1 LFFTYKDPSI
11 KPNPL
16 KGISM
21 TTLEKLERS
30 SLCGQLSSKNVGS
43 TQTLL
48 GWTATIRNHGGVIF
62 IDLRDHTGIIQLVL
76 DPSNKELLAL
86 GDQLRSEFV
95 IGVTGTV
102 NKRADNAIN
111 KNIPTGEVE
120 VLVDKLVILNKCA
133 PLPFPIGDENT
144 AEELRLTYRYLDLR
158 NDKMQKN
165 IRLRHELIFAIR
177 SYMDQNGFCE
187 IETPTL
193 SKSTPEGAR
202 DFIVPARTNP
212 GQFFALPQSPQIY
225 KQLLIASGMDKY
237 FQIARCYRDEDL
249 RANRQPEFT
258 QLDIE
263 LAYATEEKIYALLE
277 GLMANLWKKF
287 FNKTL
292 PIPLTRYSFDEVFAK
307 YGSDKPDMRFE
318 TFVYDV
324 SSLFAGTELTFIK
337 TALAQK
343 GHVGALCLKGQD
355 LSRSDLEYWVT
366 KTTKELGGKGLLYI
380 KFDENKAIQSPVSKF
395 LSPDFFDQAA
405 KIIPGLTTKD
415 TLFVVAGNYE
425 PSWNTLGK
433 LRVELG
439 KHFNLIDTKN
449 DAIFWVTDFPLLE
462 WDEDEKRW
470 NARHHPFT
478 SPQKGADFSNPGI
491 ILARAYD
498 MVCNGEELGGG
509 SIRIH
514 TPEMQSVMFE
524 LLGISK
530 ERAENNFGF
539 LLKAQQLG
547 FPPHGGIA
555 LGIDRLT
562 MMFAGTDSIRDVIA
576 FPKTQSMRCLMMD
589 SPTTL
594 EEKQLKELYIKTIP
608 AKP

>member
-1 LFFTYKDPSI
+1 
-11 KPNPL
+11 
-16 KGISM
+16 M
-21 TTLEKLERS
+21 TSLEKLERS
-30 SLCGQLSSKNVGS
+30 AYCGAVTTKLTDSQH
-43 TQTLL
+43 TLL
-48 GWTATIRNHGGVIF
+48 GWVATVRDHGGVVF
-62 IDLRDHTGIIQLVL
+62 IDLRDHTGIVQLVIN
-76 DPSNKELLAL
+76 PTNKPLLELAQ
-86 GDQLRSEFV
+86 QLRSEFV
-95 IGVTGTV
+95 IAATGTV
-102 NKRADNAIN
+102 KNRAPEAIN

-120 VLVDKLVILNKCA
+120 IIVDELIILNRA
-133 PLPFPIGDENT
+133 IPLPFQVDDLNT
-144 AEELRLTYRYLDLR
+144 SEELRLTYRYMDLR
-158 NDKMQKN
+158 RPAMQKN
-165 IRLRHELIFAIR
+165 IRLRHELNFAIR
-177 SYMDQNGFCE
+177 SYMHENGFCE

-263 LAYATEEKIYALLE
+263 LAFATEEKIYALLE
-277 GLMANLWKKF
+277 GLMANLWQKF
-287 FNKTL
+287 FGKTL
-292 PIPLTRYSFDEVFAK
+292 PTPLKRYSFDEVFAK
-307 YGSDKPDMRFE
+307 YGSDKPDMRFD
-318 TFVYDV
+318 TFVYD
-324 SSLFAGTELTFIK
+324 LTELFEGTQLSFIQQAIK
-337 TALAQK
+337 QGGK
-343 GHVGALCLKGQD
+343 VGALCLKDQN
-355 LSRSDLEYWVT
+355 LSRSELEFWVN
-366 KTTKELGGKGLLYI
+366 KTIKELGGKGLLYI
-380 KFDENKAIQSPVSKF
+380 RFGEDKSIQSPVSKF
-395 LSPDFFDQAA
+395 LPENFFDQVAR
-405 KIIPGLTTKD
+405 KIPGFTTND
-415 TLFVVAGNYE
+415 TLFVVAGSYE

-433 LRVELG
+433 VRVELG
-439 KHFNLIDTKN
+439 KHYKLIDTTR

-478 SPQKGADFSNPGI
+478 SPQKNADFANPGT

-498 MVCNGEELGGG
+498 LVCNGEELGGG

-514 TPEMQSVMFE
+514 TPEMQSTMFG
-524 LLGISK
+524 LLGIAPD
-530 ERAENNFGF
+530 RAERNFGF

-555 LGIDRLT
+555 LGIDRLA

-589 SPTTL
+589 SPTEL
-594 EEKQLKELYIKTIP
+594 DDKQLKELYIKSTVV
-608 AKP
+608 KQ

>member
-1 LFFTYKDPSI
+1 
-11 KPNPL
+11 
-16 KGISM
+16 M

-48 GWTATIRNHGGVIF
+48 GWAATIRNHGGVIF

-120 VLVDKLVILNKCA
+120 VLVDNLVILNKCA

-177 SYMDQNGFCE
+177 SYMDQNNFCE

-225 KQLLIASGMDKY
+225 KQLLMASGMDKY

-292 PIPLTRYSFDEVFAK
+292 PIPLTRYAFDEVFAK

-318 TFVYDV
+318 TFVYDI
-324 SSLFAGTELTFIK
+324 SSLFVGTELTFIK

-343 GHVGALCLKGQD
+343 GHVGALCLKNQE

-380 KFDENKAIQSPVSKF
+380 KFDENKVIQSPVSKF

-478 SPQKGADFSNPGI
+478 SPQKGADFSNPGT

-514 TPEMQSVMFE
+514 TPEMQSVMFD

-594 EEKQLKELYIKTIP
+594 EEKQLKELYIKTLP

>member
-1 LFFTYKDPSI
+1 
-11 KPNPL
+11 
-16 KGISM
+16 M
-21 TTLEKLERS
+21 TTKPSLERLERS
-30 SLCGQLSSKNVGS
+30 AYCGQVTAQNENSE
-43 TQTLL
+43 QTLL
-48 GWTATIRNHGGVIF
+48 GWVATVRDHGGVIF
-62 IDLRDHTGIIQLVL
+62 VDLRDHTGIVQLVIH
-76 DPSNKELLAL
+76 PENKPLLEL
-86 GDQLRSEFV
+86 GQQLRSEFV
-95 IGVTGTV
+95 IGITGTV
-102 NKRADNAIN
+102 HKRSASAVN
-111 KNIPTGEVE
+111 KNLPTGEIE
-120 VLVDKLVILNKCA
+120 VSVNTLVILNRSNA
-133 PLPFPIGDENT
+133 LPFQIDDENT

-158 NDKMQKN
+158 RNAMQKN
-165 IRLRHELIFAIR
+165 IRLRHELNFMIR
-177 SYMDQNGFCE
+177 SYMDANGFCE

-263 LAYATEEKIYALLE
+263 LAFATEEKIYALLE
-277 GLMANLWKKF
+277 GLMATLWKKF

-292 PIPLTRYSFDEVFAK
+292 PIPLQRFTFEDVFSK
-307 YGSDKPDMRFE
+307 YGSDKPDMRFD
-318 TFVYDV
+318 TFVYDI
-324 SSLFAGTELTFIK
+324 SPLFAGTELSFIK
-337 TALAQK
+337 TALQQK
-343 GHVGALCLKGQD
+343 GHVGALCLKNQN
-355 LSRSDLEYWVT
+355 LSRSDLEFWVN
-366 KTTKELGGKGLLYI
+366 KTIKELGGKGLLYVRFGED
-380 KFDENKAIQSPVSKF
+380 KSTQSPVSKF
-395 LSPDFFDQAA
+395 LAPDFFDQAA
-405 KIIPGLTTKD
+405 RVIPGLTVND
-415 TLFVVAGNYE
+415 TLFIVAGSYE

-439 KHFNLIDTKN
+439 KHYKLIDHSR

-478 SPQKGADFSNPGI
+478 SAQKGADFENPGT

-498 MVCNGEELGGG
+498 LVCNGEELGGG

-514 TPEMQSVMFE
+514 TPEMQSTMFG
-524 LLGISK
+524 LLGISP
-530 ERAENNFGF
+530 ERAQKNFGF

-589 SPTTL
+589 SPTEL
-594 EEKQLKELYIKTIP
+594 DEKQLKELYIKSIP
-608 AKP
+608 PKQ

>member
-1 LFFTYKDPSI
+1 
-11 KPNPL
+11 
-16 KGISM
+16 M

-48 GWTATIRNHGGVIF
+48 GWAATIRNHGGVIF

-120 VLVDKLVILNKCA
+120 VLVDNLVILNKCA
-133 PLPFPIGDENT
+133 PLPFPIVYENT

-177 SYMDQNGFCE
+177 SYMDQNNFCE

-225 KQLLIASGMDKY
+225 KQLLMASGMDKY

-292 PIPLTRYSFDEVFAK
+292 PIPLTRYAFDEVFAK
-307 YGSDKPDMRFE
+307 IVLLRFV
-318 TFVYDV
+318 FVY
-324 SSLFAGTELTFIK
+324 
-337 TALAQK
+337 
-343 GHVGALCLKGQD
+343 
-355 LSRSDLEYWVT
+355 
-366 KTTKELGGKGLLYI
+366 
-380 KFDENKAIQSPVSKF
+380 
-395 LSPDFFDQAA
+395 
-405 KIIPGLTTKD
+405 
-415 TLFVVAGNYE
+415 
-425 PSWNTLGK
+425 
-433 LRVELG
+433 
-439 KHFNLIDTKN
+439 
-449 DAIFWVTDFPLLE
+449 
-462 WDEDEKRW
+462 
-470 NARHHPFT
+470 
-478 SPQKGADFSNPGI
+478 
-491 ILARAYD
+491 
-498 MVCNGEELGGG
+498 
-509 SIRIH
+509 
-514 TPEMQSVMFE
+514 
-524 LLGISK
+524 
-530 ERAENNFGF
+530 
-539 LLKAQQLG
+539 
-547 FPPHGGIA
+547 
-555 LGIDRLT
+555 
-562 MMFAGTDSIRDVIA
+562 
-576 FPKTQSMRCLMMD
+576 
-589 SPTTL
+589 
-594 EEKQLKELYIKTIP
+594 
-608 AKP
+608 

>member
-1 LFFTYKDPSI
+1 
-11 KPNPL
+11 
-16 KGISM
+16 M
-21 TTLEKLERS
+21 TALEKLERS
-30 SLCGQLSSKNVGS
+30 SLCGKLSLTDVGS
-43 TQTLL
+43 QQTLL
-48 GWTATIRNHGGVIF
+48 GWAATVRNHGGVVF

-76 DPSNKELLAL
+76 DPSRKDLLEL

-95 IGVTGTV
+95 LGASGIVK
-102 NKRADNAIN
+102 KRADNAIN
-111 KNIPTGEVE
+111 KNIPTGEIE
-120 VLVDKLVILNKCA
+120 ILVNTLVILNRCA
-133 PLPFPIGDENT
+133 PLPFQIDDQNT

-158 NDKMQKN
+158 RDSMQKN

-177 SYMDQNGFCE
+177 SYMDKNGFCE

-263 LAYATEEKIYALLE
+263 LAYATEEKIFSILE
-277 GLMANLWKKF
+277 GLMAQLWEKF
-287 FNKTL
+287 FGKAL
-292 PIPLTRYSFDEVFAK
+292 PTPLKRYSFDEVFAK
-307 YGSDKPDMRFE
+307 YGSDKPDMRFD
-318 TFVYDV
+318 TFVYNI
-324 SSLFAGTELTFIK
+324 SPLFASTDLSFIK
-337 TALAQK
+337 TALAQ
-343 GHVGALCLKGQD
+343 GGQVGALCLKNQD

-366 KTTKELGGKGLLYI
+366 KTTKELGGKGLLYV
-380 KFDENKAIQSPVSKF
+380 KFDENKTSQSPVAKF
-395 LSPDFFDQAA
+395 LAPDFFDQAA
-405 KIIPGLTTKD
+405 KLIPGLSTKD
-415 TLFVVAGNYE
+415 TLFIVAGNYE

-439 KHFNLIDTKN
+439 KHFKLIDTKN

-478 SPQKGADFSNPGI
+478 SPQKNADLENPGS

-498 MVCNGEELGGG
+498 LVCNGEELGGG

-514 TPEMQSVMFE
+514 TPEMQSKMFN
-524 LLGISK
+524 LLGISN

-594 EEKQLKELYIKTIP
+594 EEKQLKELYIKTLP
-608 AKP
+608 VKQ

>member
-1 LFFTYKDPSI
+1 
-11 KPNPL
+11 
-16 KGISM
+16 M
-21 TTLEKLERS
+21 TTKPSLERLERS
-30 SLCGQLSSKNVGS
+30 AYCGQVTAQNENSE
-43 TQTLL
+43 QTLL
-48 GWTATIRNHGGVIF
+48 GWVATVRDHGGVIF
-62 IDLRDHTGIIQLVL
+62 VDLRDHTGIVQLVIH
-76 DPSNKELLAL
+76 PENKPLLEL
-86 GDQLRSEFV
+86 GQQLRSEFV
-95 IGVTGTV
+95 VGITGTV
-102 NKRADNAIN
+102 HKRAASAVN
-111 KNIPTGEVE
+111 KNLSTGEIEISVNT
-120 VLVDKLVILNKCA
+120 LVILNRSSA
-133 PLPFPIGDENT
+133 PPFQIDDENT

-158 NDKMQKN
+158 RNAMQKN
-165 IRLRHELIFAIR
+165 IRLRHELNFMIR
-177 SYMDQNGFCE
+177 SYMDANGFCE

-263 LAYATEEKIYALLE
+263 LAFATEEKIFALLE
-277 GLMANLWKKF
+277 GLVGSLWKKF
-287 FNKTL
+287 FNKSLQL
-292 PIPLTRYSFDEVFAK
+292 PLQRFTFEDVFSK
-307 YGSDKPDMRFE
+307 YGSDKPDMRFD
-318 TFVYDV
+318 TFVYDI
-324 SSLFAGTELTFIK
+324 SSLFAGTELSFIK
-337 TALAQK
+337 TALQQK
-343 GHVGALCLKGQD
+343 GHVGALCLKNQN
-355 LSRSDLEYWVT
+355 LSRSDLEFWVN
-366 KTTKELGGKGLLYI
+366 KTIKELGGKGLLYARFGED
-380 KFDENKAIQSPVSKF
+380 KSTQSPVSKF
-395 LSPDFFDQAA
+395 LAPDFFDQAA
-405 KIIPGLTTKD
+405 RVIPGLTVND
-415 TLFVVAGNYE
+415 TLFIVAGSYE

-439 KHFNLIDTKN
+439 KHYKLIDYSR

-478 SPQKGADFSNPGI
+478 SPQKGADFANPGS

-498 MVCNGEELGGG
+498 LVCNGEELGGG

-514 TPEMQSVMFE
+514 TPEMQSTMFD
-524 LLGISK
+524 LLGISS
-530 ERAENNFGF
+530 ERAQKNFGF
-539 LLKAQQLG
+539 LLRAQQLG

-589 SPTTL
+589 SPTEL
-594 EEKQLKELYIKTIP
+594 DEKQLRELYIKSIP
-608 AKP
+608 PKQ

>member
-1 LFFTYKDPSI
+1 
-11 KPNPL
+11 
-16 KGISM
+16 M
-21 TTLEKLERS
+21 TSLEKLERS
-30 SLCGQLSSKNVGS
+30 AYCGAVTTKLTGS
-43 TQTLL
+43 QHTLL
-48 GWTATIRNHGGVIF
+48 GWVATVRDHGGVVF
-62 IDLRDHTGIIQLVL
+62 IDLRDHTGIVQLVIN
-76 DPSNKELLAL
+76 PTNKPLLELAQ
-86 GDQLRSEFV
+86 QLRSEFV
-95 IGVTGTV
+95 IAATGTV
-102 NKRADNAIN
+102 KNRAPEAIN

-120 VLVDKLVILNKCA
+120 IIVDELVILNRA
-133 PLPFPIGDENT
+133 IPLPFQVDDLNT
-144 AEELRLTYRYLDLR
+144 SEELRLTYRYMDLR
-158 NDKMQKN
+158 RPAMQKN
-165 IRLRHELIFAIR
+165 IRLRHELNFAIR
-177 SYMDQNGFCE
+177 SYMHENGFCE

-263 LAYATEEKIYALLE
+263 LAFATEEKIYALLE
-277 GLMANLWKKF
+277 GLMANLWQKF
-287 FNKTL
+287 FGKTL
-292 PIPLTRYSFDEVFAK
+292 PTPLKRYSFDEVFAK
-307 YGSDKPDMRFE
+307 YGSDKPDMRFD
-318 TFVYDV
+318 TFVYD
-324 SSLFAGTELTFIK
+324 LTELFEGTQLSFIQQAIK
-337 TALAQK
+337 QGGK
-343 GHVGALCLKGQD
+343 VGALCLKDQN
-355 LSRSDLEYWVT
+355 LSRSELEFWVN
-366 KTTKELGGKGLLYI
+366 KTIKELGGKGLLYI
-380 KFDENKAIQSPVSKF
+380 RFGEDKSIQSPVSKF
-395 LSPDFFDQAA
+395 LPENFFDQVAR
-405 KIIPGLTTKD
+405 KIPGFTTND
-415 TLFVVAGNYE
+415 TLFVVAGSYE

-433 LRVELG
+433 VRVELG
-439 KHFNLIDTKN
+439 KHYKLIDTTR

-478 SPQKGADFSNPGI
+478 SPQKDADFANPGT

-498 MVCNGEELGGG
+498 LVCNGEELGGG

-514 TPEMQSVMFE
+514 TPEMQSTMFG
-524 LLGISK
+524 LLGIAPD
-530 ERAENNFGF
+530 RAERNFGF

-555 LGIDRLT
+555 LGIDRLA

-589 SPTTL
+589 SPTEL
-594 EEKQLKELYIKTIP
+594 DDKQLKELYIKSTVV
-608 AKP
+608 KQ

>member
-1 LFFTYKDPSI
+1 
-11 KPNPL
+11 
-16 KGISM
+16 M

-48 GWTATIRNHGGVIF
+48 GWAATIRNHGGVIF

-120 VLVDKLVILNKCA
+120 VLVDNLVILNKCA

-177 SYMDQNGFCE
+177 SYMDQNNFCE

-225 KQLLIASGMDKY
+225 KQLLMASGMDKY

-277 GLMANLWKKF
+277 GLMADLWKKF

-292 PIPLTRYSFDEVFAK
+292 PIPLTRYAFDEVFAK

-318 TFVYDV
+318 TFVYDI
-324 SSLFAGTELTFIK
+324 SSLFVGTELTFIK

-343 GHVGALCLKGQD
+343 GHVGALCLKNQE

-380 KFDENKAIQSPVSKF
+380 KFDENKVIQSPVSKF
-395 LSPDFFDQAA
+395 LPPNFFDQAA

-478 SPQKGADFSNPGI
+478 SPQKGADFSNPGT

-514 TPEMQSVMFE
+514 TPEMQSVMFD

-562 MMFAGTDSIRDVIA
+562 MMFAVTDSIRDVIA

-594 EEKQLKELYIKTIP
+594 EEKQLKELYIKTLP

>member
-1 LFFTYKDPSI
+1 
-11 KPNPL
+11 
-16 KGISM
+16 M